1 MDEVYDDPVR
11 GRLTLKRSNI
21 AASGF
26 VDINKRILAGGKV
39 VYYAKTRLDLNKK
52 DQTKIGDTFN
62 DARECAIELAAYLKE
77 HPPVPKDGGKKVP
90 AHAARTHHPLHAC
103 A

>member
-1 MDEVYDDPVR
+1 MNAVYHDPVR
-11 GRLTLKRSNI
+11 GQLTLKRSLTS
-21 AASGF
+21 ATGY

-52 DQTKIGDTFN
+52 KQTKIGDTFN